1 MTEKKNLPP
10 GEHIKLNSNAAKSIE
25 DYWEYTRYRKFRKF
39 ILNQIYKIKK
49 RIVGNDDG
57 GITFTPEEYERY
69 KKEVLPMVNI

>member
-1 MTEKKNLPP
+1 MLQNQLRITGNIQ
-10 GEHIKLNSNAAKSIE
+10 GNN
-25 DYWEYTRYRKFRKF
+25 RKFRKF
-39 ILNQIYKIKK
+39 IFNQIYKIKK